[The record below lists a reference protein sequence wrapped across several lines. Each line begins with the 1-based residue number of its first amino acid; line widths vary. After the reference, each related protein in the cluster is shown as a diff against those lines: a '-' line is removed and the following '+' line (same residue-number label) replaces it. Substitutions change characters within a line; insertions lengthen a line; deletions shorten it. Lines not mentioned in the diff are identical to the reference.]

1 MARNA
6 IFVLPPFE
14 RHQDL
19 VDLVIFFWHLI
30 NESKKMKQFSLYDAD
45 RVDHLVHPEN
55 FEKLSGDS
63 PAMTVFT
70 DFRVYEPMVIDG
82 ITTAVEAENMM
93 KRSHV
98 RLKLV
103 IDERG
108 SFLGVIALEDL
119 SNSEI
124 IKKVAE
130 GYNRE
135 ELQVVD
141 LMRKRQD
148 LKVFDF
154 HELEIMTVFDVLEVL
169 RQYGHQHCLV
179 VEREF
184 HQIRGVIS
192 ASDIA
197 RKLKMDISI
206 QQPPKFAE
214 LYLSSLHR

>member
-1 MARNA
+1 
-6 IFVLPPFE
+6 
-14 RHQDL
+14 
-19 VDLVIFFWHLI
+19 
-30 NESKKMKQFSLYDAD
+30 MKQFSLYDAD
-45 RVDHLVHPEN
+45 RVDQLVRPAY
-55 FEKLSGDS
+55 FEQLSGDS
-63 PAMTVFT
+63 SAMVVFT
-70 DFRVYEPMVIDG
+70 DFRVYEPLVIDG
-82 ITTAVEAENMM
+82 TTTAIEAENMM

-103 IDERG
+103 IDSHG
-108 SFLGVIALEDL
+108 SFQGVIALDDL

-135 ELQVVD
+135 ELQVAD
-141 LMRKRQD
+141 MMRKRQD

-154 HELEIMTVFDVLEVL
+154 HELETMTVSDVLEVL

-179 VEREF
+179 VEREH

-206 QQPPKFAE
+206 QRPPKFAE

>member
-1 MARNA
+1 
-6 IFVLPPFE
+6 
-14 RHQDL
+14 
-19 VDLVIFFWHLI
+19 
-30 NESKKMKQFSLYDAD
+30 MKHFALYDAERID
-45 RVDHLVHPEN
+45 QLVRPEY
-55 FEKLSGDS
+55 FEKVSRDS
-63 PAMTVFT
+63 SAMQVFT
-70 DFRVYEPMVIDG
+70 DFRVYEPLVIDAT
-82 ITTAVEAENMM
+82 TTAVEAENMM

-103 IDERG
+103 IDENG
-108 SFLGVIALEDL
+108 SFKGVVALEDL
-119 SNSEI
+119 SNAEI

-135 ELQVVD
+135 ELQVAD
-141 LMRKRQD
+141 MMRKRQD

-154 HELEIMTVFDVLEVL
+154 HELEAMTVYDVLVVL

-179 VEREF
+179 VEREH